1 MSDKILLH
9 ILGLI
14 RKEVAEHSRHL
25 NQYFLLFANYAG
37 VGSLERSQLLRLNV
51 PQIFVSV
58 AMDDGPGPPIKYQY
72 ADLSKLYQ
80 VVSILVR
87 CCDLTSKCSS
97 SHQGGSILKNPY
109 GEEPEGVSL
118 HSLPPQVAEA
128 LFTRNSYIK
137 KVLEDANSSEETVK
151 MFKFCSWE
159 NPSFSSMVLTEILWQ
174 IAYSYSYELR
184 PHLEI
189 LLQLLMMEDSWQ
201 EHRIHNALRGMFLIH
216 SFFFDTFSQFFP
228 CRNPR

>member
-1 MSDKILLH
+1 MTIVESGIAMSDKILLH

-37 VGSLERSQLLRLNV
+37 VGSPERSQLLRLNV

-58 AMDDGPGPPIKYQY
+58 ALDDGPGPPIKYQY

-87 CCDLTSKCSS
+87 SCDLTSRCSP
-97 SHQGGSILKNPY
+97 SHQGSSILKNPY
-109 GEEPEGVSL
+109 GEEPESVPL
-118 HSLPPQVAEA
+118 HTLPPQVAEA
-128 LFTRNSYIK
+128 LFTRNAYIK

-151 MFKFCSWE
+151 MFKYCSWE

-201 EHRIHNALRGMFLIH
+201 EHRIHNALRGK
-216 SFFFDTFSQFFP
+216 FS
-228 CRNPR
+228 